1 MTDTKQENN
10 NKEFISRLM
19 AVQACYQMIHNKKA
33 IKLVVDE
40 YLADGLK
47 TDDEPGEGQE
57 KVAQPEE
64 LEAIKILPHGGLL
77 KKILMGLEERRGE
90 IEEIVKANMTSSK
103 DVEPLLHS
111 ILLCGVYE
119 LLQHVKTDA
128 PIIVNDYLNVTHEFY
143 PKSQVSFVNGILD
156 SAAKSLRD

>member
-1 MTDTKQENN
+1 MTDQKQ
-10 NKEFISRLM
+10 NKEYISRLM

-40 YLADGLK
+40 YLEDGLK
-47 TDDEPGEGQE
+47 TDDEPQEGEE
-57 KVAQPEE
+57 KIAQPEE
-64 LEAIKILPHGGLL
+64 LDAIKILPHGGLL
-77 KKILMGLEERRGE
+77 KKILLGLEERRDE
-90 IEEIVKANMTSSK
+90 VEEIVKAHITSPK
-103 DVEPLLHS
+103 DVEPLLYS

-128 PIIVNDYLNVTHEFY
+128 PVIVNDYLNVTHEFY

>member
-1 MTDTKQENN
+1 MPDQKQ

-33 IKLVVDE
+33 MKLVIDE
-40 YLADGLK
+40 YLESGLK
-47 TDDEPGEGQE
+47 TDDEPEEGEE

-77 KKILMGLEERRGE
+77 KKILLNLEERRTE
-90 IEEIVKANMTSSK
+90 IEDIVKAHISSEK
-103 DVEPLLHS
+103 DVEPLLYS
-111 ILLCGVYE
+111 ILLCGVCE

-128 PIIVNDYLNVTHEFY
+128 PVIVNDYLNVTHEFY

-156 SAAKSLRD
+156 SAAKTVRD